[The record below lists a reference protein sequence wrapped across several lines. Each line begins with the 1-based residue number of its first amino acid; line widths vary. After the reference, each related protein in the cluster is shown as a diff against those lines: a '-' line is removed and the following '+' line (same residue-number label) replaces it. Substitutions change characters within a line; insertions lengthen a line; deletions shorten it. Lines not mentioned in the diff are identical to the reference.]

1 MDVQTTHARK
11 ARPAGVGVLTT
22 LYVLQ
27 ALLSI
32 LSGVLALGLLSLLG
46 PIGMAVGVAIGIVLI
61 AIGVVHLIIAWGLW
75 RGRRWARLL
84 AIALTILG
92 LIPDIVGSFTLNPI
106 SLVGLLIGILILWY
120 LFQPQV
126 KIYFT

>member
-1 MDVQTTHARK
+1 
-11 ARPAGVGVLTT
+11 
-22 LYVLQ
+22 
-27 ALLSI
+27 
-32 LSGVLALGLLSLLG
+32 
-46 PIGMAVGVAIGIVLI
+46 VAIGIVLI

-126 KIYFT
+126 KMYFA